1 MTLCD
6 LKLEASSCHR
16 FPTFNNFSR
25 KPLISFLMFFYLHV
39 EDQNGYKVTKRDFL
53 SKFMFTKF
61 LVEKV
66 KSGTKLPKNGLFGIF
81 FKKI

>member
-1 MTLCD
+1 
-6 LKLEASSCHR
+6 
-16 FPTFNNFSR
+16 
-25 KPLISFLMFFYLHV
+25 MFFYLHL

-53 SKFMFTKF
+53 SKFLFTKF

-81 FKKI
+81 FKKIWVYQSENWDGVLTSCAKLMSAKILILKL